1 MNIEFEKAAV
11 ILGII
16 IVAVLAVKYLKQF
29 IYLSFALLSLKVAW
43 AALVILAVVLAL
55 NKKARSPRE

>member
-1 MNIEFEKAAV
+1 MNIRFEKTAV

-16 IVAVLAVKYLKQF
+16 IVAALALKYLKQF

-43 AALVILAVVLAL
+43 AALVILAVVLAVK
-55 NKKARSPRE
+55 KKARASRE

>member
-43 AALVILAVVLAL
+43 AALAILAVVLAL
-55 NKKARSPRE
+55 KKKARSPRE